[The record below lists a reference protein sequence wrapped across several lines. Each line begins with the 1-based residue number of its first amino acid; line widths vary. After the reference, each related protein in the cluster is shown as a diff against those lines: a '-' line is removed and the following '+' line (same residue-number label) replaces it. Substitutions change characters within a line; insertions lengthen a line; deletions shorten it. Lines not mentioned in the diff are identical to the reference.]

1 MYTEIKKL
9 INNPIDNTGIV
20 LYNVV
25 ISYNPYI
32 FSNSCEV
39 MIMTEKSSPAA
50 IPGNIYE
57 LLSKYLNSIKFG
69 SVTLVIQNGKIVQIE
84 CSEKI
89 RTEKL

>member
-1 MYTEIKKL
+1 
-9 INNPIDNTGIV
+9 
-20 LYNVV
+20 
-25 ISYNPYI
+25 
-32 FSNSCEV
+32 
-39 MIMTEKSSPAA
+39 MTEKSSPAA